1 MENEQ
6 LLDKIEKFYEIS
18 KVDLDKHL
26 FLKENAEI
34 VLAENEGLKEKINNL
49 RNQNTIIHEDLSKK
63 IREMKKDVITAR
75 NQVDDMKYVSS
86 DHLVFIL
93 AFQCSAAKEHN
104 RSFVLLQ
111 TFQPMLCGGHWL
123 KFLQVDK
130 LSIMLLLTGAP
141 KRQKES

>member
-1 MENEQ
+1 MEATAARTSVVE
-6 LLDKIEKFYEIS
+6 DKIEKFYEIS

-75 NQVDDMKYVSS
+75 NQVDDMKYVSIIMTVEVAMAWIS
-86 DHLVFIL
+86 CCF
-93 AFQCSAAKEHN
+93 AFYY
-104 RSFVLLQ
+104 
-111 TFQPMLCGGHWL
+111 
-123 KFLQVDK
+123 
-130 LSIMLLLTGAP
+130 
-141 KRQKES
+141 